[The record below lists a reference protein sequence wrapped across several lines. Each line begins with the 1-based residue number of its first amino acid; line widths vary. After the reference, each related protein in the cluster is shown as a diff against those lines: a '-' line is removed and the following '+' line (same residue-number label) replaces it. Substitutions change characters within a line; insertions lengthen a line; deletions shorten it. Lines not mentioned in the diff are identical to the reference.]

1 MFKHILIPT
10 DGSELAGK
18 AIAGG
23 VRLAKALG
31 AKVTAYHAIEGPE
44 VQGVGDEAFIATSA
58 IGEFETRLRERAE
71 RHLAPM
77 RQAAEAAGVVCETL
91 VTHPETP
98 EAGIIAAATDRNCD
112 AIVMASHG
120 RGDLAALLQG
130 STTHQVLAHST
141 IPVVVFR

>member
-58 IGEFETRLRERAE
+58 IGEFETRCGSGRNAISRRCGRPRRRRASCA
-71 RHLAPM
+71 R
-77 RQAAEAAGVVCETL
+77 R
-91 VTHPETP
+91 
-98 EAGIIAAATDRNCD
+98 
-112 AIVMASHG
+112 S
-120 RGDLAALLQG
+120 
-130 STTHQVLAHST
+130 
-141 IPVVVFR
+141 

>member
-120 RGDLAALLQG
+120 D
-130 STTHQVLAHST
+130 
-141 IPVVVFR
+141 

>member
-23 VRLAKALG
+23 LRLAKALG
-31 AKVTAYHAIEGPE
+31 AKVTAYHAIEAPE
-44 VQGVGDEAFIATSA
+44 VQGVGDEAFISTSSISA
-58 IGEFETRLRERAE
+58 FETRLRERGE
-71 RHLAPM
+71 RHFAAML
-77 RQAAEAAGVVCETL
+77 QAAEAAGVACETL
-91 VTHPETP
+91 MTHPETP
-98 EAGIIAAATDRNCD
+98 DAGIIAAATDRNCD

-130 STTHQVLAHST
+130 STTHKVLAHST

>member
-18 AIAGG
+18 AIDGG

-31 AKVTAYHAIEGPE
+31 AKITAYHAIEGLE

-58 IGEFETRLRERAE
+58 IGAFETRLRERGE
-71 RHLAPM
+71 RQLVGL

-98 EAGIIAAATDRNCD
+98 EAGIIAAATDRKCD

-130 STTHQVLAHST
+130 STTHKVLAQST